1 MSEIIKTHPIVIKEG
16 VGTFCPVCGSTMS
29 KTGFLRLW
37 GNRKCDNKY
46 CSEVINLKRI
56 KMRKL
61 NEKHV

>member
-46 CSEVINLKRI
+46 CSEVINLKRM
-56 KMRKL
+56 K
-61 NEKHV
+61 